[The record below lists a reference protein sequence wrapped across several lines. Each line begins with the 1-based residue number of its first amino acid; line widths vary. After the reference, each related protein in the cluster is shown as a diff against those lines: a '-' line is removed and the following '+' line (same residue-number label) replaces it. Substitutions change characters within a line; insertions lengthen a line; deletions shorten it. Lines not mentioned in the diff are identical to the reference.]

1 MLADKDKRMPGYI
14 EIDLQPDEK
23 RLILEL
29 ASFFVRDEL
38 TQADLKNG
46 RKKWIRFR
54 QHAISEIV
62 GELSYHCN
70 RSRSVYQS
78 ELLDAL
84 IGHIEASLIQR

>member
-1 MLADKDKRMPGYI
+1 MPDYI
-14 EIDLQPDEK
+14 AIDLQPDEK
-23 RLILEL
+23 ILVLEL
-29 ASFFVRDEL
+29 ASYFVRDEV

-70 RSRSVYQS
+70 RSKSTYQA

-84 IGHIEASLIQR
+84 IGHIEASMTRR